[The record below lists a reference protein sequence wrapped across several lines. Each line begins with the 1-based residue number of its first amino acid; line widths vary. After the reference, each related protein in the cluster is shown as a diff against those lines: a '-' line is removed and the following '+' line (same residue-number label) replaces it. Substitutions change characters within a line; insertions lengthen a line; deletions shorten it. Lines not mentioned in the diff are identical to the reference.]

1 MKLLSISF
9 ATLLNPITTF
19 ALAAEPSKTTN
30 RSRILD
36 LVENG
41 VTERTS
47 RGPAAVH
54 GTQNWSGGVATN
66 VAFYS
71 VHVDMTIP
79 ELRLPEGGDPSTLYG
94 LSAWVGIDGTDY
106 CPSDMLQTG
115 VDMYLKN
122 GVATYIPWFQWYPG
136 NHMYLRDTIITAGD
150 TVRLS
155 VGTSPRD
162 MSRYFFTVSNY
173 RTGGES
179 RMETNNTHV
188 LLCGFTTEFIVE
200 DFWNTDRLPL
210 VDFGN
215 IKFTST
221 ISEVEGGIAGGM
233 EGLKL
238 LEVEE
243 EGTERKP
250 IHCTNDGV
258 TLSCDYQTSN

>member
-1 MKLLSISF
+1 MTLLSILL
-9 ATLLNPITTF
+9 ATLLNPVTAL
-19 ALAAEPSKTTN
+19 ALAAEPSKTTSH
-30 RSRILD
+30 SRILD

-66 VAFYS
+66 AVFYS

-79 ELRLPEGGDPSTLYG
+79 ELRLPEGGDSSTLYG

-136 NHMYLRDTIITAGD
+136 NHMYLRDTDIAAGD
-150 TVRLS
+150 TVWMS
-155 VGTSPRD
+155 VGTNPRD
-162 MSRYFFTVSNY
+162 MSTYLFTVGNF
-173 RTGGES
+173 RTGAES

-215 IKFTST
+215 IQFHSA
-221 ISEVEGGIAGGM
+221 IYEVDGGISGGT

-243 EGTERKP
+243 EETGRKP
-250 IHCTNDGV
+250 IHCTNNGD
-258 TLSCDYQTSN
+258 TLSCDYQTTK